1 MNRADRFT
9 VRRVMTTDLFTVEPG
24 ERLDLAAM
32 VMDRRR
38 IRQLLVVDDDGG
50 LLGVVTYRAILRL
63 LTDYQPGTQREGVT
77 VDAYMESEPVTVT
90 PDTALR
96 DAIRTMLEAGV
107 SVVPVVERGRAVGVL
122 SEHDVVR
129 VARGLLEQVP
139 SPASG
144 S

>member
-9 VRRVMTTDLFTVEPG
+9 VRGVMTTDLSTVKRG
-24 ERLDLAAM
+24 ELLDLAAL

-38 IRQLLVVDDDGG
+38 IRQLLVVDDDDG
-50 LLGVVTYRAILRL
+50 LLGVVSYRAILRH
-63 LTDYQPGTQREGVT
+63 LTDYQPGASPESVT
-77 VDAYMESEPVTVT
+77 VDAYMESDPVTVT
-90 PDTALR
+90 PDTTLR

-107 SVVPVVERGRAVGVL
+107 SVVPVVEQGRAVGVL

-129 VARGLLEQVP
+129 VARGLLEH
-139 SPASG
+139 ASSAGPG